1 MSGVRVALRGRS
13 AQGKGTTKLQEAT
26 ALTGLRASMR
36 LFVPV
41 VALALVGACNKPPP
55 QLDAT
60 RPVRAVAVSLASD
73 EQEVTYTGDV
83 RARWET
89 ALGFRVPGKI
99 VARLV
104 EVGQQV
110 KTGQV
115 LARLDPEDQKLSAEA
130 AKQQLMAA
138 RSDFQQAKADLVRYK
153 ELVDKGFISAAEFD
167 RRKTTYQTAAARLE
181 QATAQLELNRNQTEY
196 TTLRADHDGVVTAV
210 QAEVGQV
217 VSAGQAVVK
226 TARLDEK
233 EVAVNVPEN
242 RLGEL
247 RATKDADVTLWASPG
262 RVYKGRIREISPSA
276 DNVTRTY
283 TVKVTVLDP
292 DASVQLGMTAN
303 VRLRGGMRAEV
314 ARLPLTALFQKG
326 DEAAVWVI
334 DPKTQQVALTPVQVG
349 RYTQDY
355 VTVLSGLNDGDLVV
369 RAGVH
374 KLAQGEK
381 VRVLADPAQ

>member
-1 MSGVRVALRGRS
+1 MARLPIPMRVSLVV
-13 AQGKGTTKLQEAT
+13 
-26 ALTGLRASMR
+26 
-36 LFVPV
+36 VPL
-41 VALALVGACNKPPP
+41 LALVGGCNKPPQ
-55 QLDAT
+55 QLDAA
-60 RPVRAVAVSLASD
+60 RPVHAVTVSLASD

-217 VSAGQAVVK
+217 VSAGQSVVK

-242 RLGEL
+242 RLVEL
-247 RATKDADVTLWASPG
+247 RATKDADVSLWASPG
-262 RVYKGRIREISPSA
+262 KVYKGRIREISPSA

-334 DPKTQQVALTPVQVG
+334 DPKTQQVTLTPVQVG

-355 VTVLSGLNDGDLVV
+355 VTVLSGLSDGDLVV

-374 KLAQGEK
+374 KLNQGEK
-381 VRVLADPAQ
+381 VRILADPAP

>member
-1 MSGVRVALRGRS
+1 MRVSL
-13 AQGKGTTKLQEAT
+13 LI
-26 ALTGLRASMR
+26 
-36 LFVPV
+36 VPL
-41 VALALVGACNKPPP
+41 LALVGGCNKPPQP
-55 QLDAT
+55 LDAT
-60 RPVRAVAVSLASD
+60 RPVHAVAVSLTSD

-167 RRKTTYQTAAARLE
+167 RRKTSYQTAAARLE

-242 RLGEL
+242 RLVEL
-247 RATKDADVTLWASPG
+247 RAAKDADVSLWASPG
-262 RVYKGRIREISPSA
+262 KVYKGRIREISPSA

-303 VRLRGGMRAEV
+303 VRLRGGVRAEV

-334 DPKTQQVALTPVQVG
+334 DPKTQQVTLKPVQVG

-355 VTVLSGLNDGDLVV
+355 VTVVAGLNDGELVV

-374 KLAQGEK
+374 KLNQGEK
-381 VRVLADPAQ
+381 VRILANPAR

>member
-1 MSGVRVALRGRS
+1 MASLAVLVRISLLTVPLLGV
-13 AQGKGTTKLQEAT
+13 
-26 ALTGLRASMR
+26 
-36 LFVPV
+36 
-41 VALALVGACNKPPP
+41 VGGCNKPP
-55 QLDAT
+55 QQVDVA
-60 RPVRAVAVSLASD
+60 RAVQAVAISVASD

-110 KTGQV
+110 KRGQV
-115 LARLDPEDQKLSAEA
+115 LARLDPEDQKLTAEA
-130 AKQQLMAA
+130 AKQQLLAA
-138 RSDFQQAKADLVRYK
+138 RSDYQQARADLVRYK
-153 ELVDKGFISAAEFD
+153 DLVDKGFISAAEFD

-217 VSAGQAVVK
+217 VTAGQTVVK
-226 TARLDEK
+226 VARLDEK

-242 RLGEL
+242 RLVEL
-247 RATKDADVTLWASPG
+247 RAAKDADISLWASPG
-262 RVYKGRIREISPSA
+262 RIYKGRVREVSPSA

-292 DASVQLGMTAN
+292 DPSVQLGMTAN
-303 VRLRGGMRAEV
+303 VRLSGGARAEV

-326 DEAAVWVI
+326 EEAAVWLI
-334 DPKTQQVALTPVQVG
+334 DPNTHQVTLKPVQVG

-355 VTVLSGLNDGDLVV
+355 VTIVSGLNDGDLVV

-374 KLAQGEK
+374 KLNQGEK
-381 VRVLADPAQ
+381 VRVLAEPAQ

>member
-1 MSGVRVALRGRS
+1 MSRLPVSIRIAL
-13 AQGKGTTKLQEAT
+13 
-26 ALTGLRASMR
+26 LT
-36 LFVPV
+36 VPL
-41 VALALVGACNKPPP
+41 LALLGGCEKAPERP
-55 QLDAT
+55 DST
-60 RPVRAVAVSLASD
+60 RPVQAVTVALSAD
-73 EQEVTYTGDV
+73 QQEVTYTGDV

-99 VARLV
+99 VARRV

-110 KTGQV
+110 KKGQI
-115 LARLDPEDQKLSAEA
+115 LASLDPGDQKLSAEA

-138 RSDFQQAKADLVRYK
+138 RSDYQQARADLVRYK
-153 ELVDKGFISAAEFD
+153 DLVDKGFVSTAEFD
-167 RRKTTYQTAAARLE
+167 RRKTTYQTAAAKLE
-181 QATAQLELNRNQTEY
+181 EATAQLELNRNQTAY

-217 VSAGQAVVK
+217 VSAGQAIVK
-226 TARLDEK
+226 TARLDEM

-242 RLGEL
+242 RLAEL
-247 RATKDADVTLWASPG
+247 RATKDVDVSLWAAPG
-262 RVYKGRIREISPSA
+262 KTYKGRIREISPSA
-276 DNVTRTY
+276 DSVTRTY

-303 VRLRGGMRAEV
+303 VFLKGGMQAQV

-326 DEAAVWVI
+326 NEPAVWLI
-334 DPKTQQVALTPVQVG
+334 DPNTRQVMLKPVQVG

-355 VTVLSGLNDGDLVV
+355 VTIVSGLNDGDLVV

-374 KLAQGEK
+374 KLNPGEK
-381 VRVLADPAQ
+381 VRILAQPAQ

>member
-1 MSGVRVALRGRS
+1 MA
-13 AQGKGTTKLQEAT
+13 
-26 ALTGLRASMR
+26 GLPTPIRIS
-36 LFVPV
+36 LLIVPLL
-41 VALALVGACNKPPP
+41 ALAGGCNKPPQQP
-55 QLDAT
+55 DVT
-60 RPVRAVAVSLASD
+60 RPVHAVAVSLASD

-210 QAEVGQV
+210 LAEVGQV

-242 RLGEL
+242 RLVEL
-247 RATKDADVTLWASPG
+247 RAAKDADVSLWASPG
-262 RVYKGRIREISPSA
+262 KIYKGRIREISPSA

-303 VRLRGGMRAEV
+303 VRLRGGVRAEV

-334 DPKTQQVALTPVQVG
+334 DPKTQQVTLKPVLVG

-355 VTVLSGLNDGDLVV
+355 VTVVSGLNDGDLIV

-374 KLAQGEK
+374 KLNQGEK
-381 VRVLADPAQ
+381 VRILADPAQ

>member
-1 MSGVRVALRGRS
+1 MSMAPRLWLRI
-13 AQGKGTTKLQEAT
+13 
-26 ALTGLRASMR
+26 
-36 LFVPV
+36 VPLSV
-41 VALALVGACNKPPP
+41 LAAAGCNKPPQ

-60 RPVRAVAVSLASD
+60 RPVHVVTVSLTAD

-110 KTGQV
+110 KTAQV

-167 RRKTTYQTAAARLE
+167 RRKTTYQTAAARFE

-196 TTLRADHDGVVTAV
+196 TTLRADHEGIVTAV

-226 TARLDEK
+226 IARLDEK

-242 RLGEL
+242 RLTEL
-247 RATKDADVTLWASPG
+247 RATKDADISLWASPG
-262 RVYKGRIREISPSA
+262 KLYKGRIREISPSA
-276 DNVTRTY
+276 DSVTRTY

-292 DASVQLGMTAN
+292 DALVQLGMTAN
-303 VRLRGGMRAEV
+303 VRLRGALRAEV

-326 DEAAVWVI
+326 EEAAVWVI

-355 VTVLSGLNDGDLVV
+355 VTVLSGLHDGDRVV

-374 KLAQGEK
+374 KLNQGER
-381 VRVLADPAQ
+381 VRILADPAQ

>member
-1 MSGVRVALRGRS
+1 MASFPLSVRAGLLAVSLVVLVAG
-13 AQGKGTTKLQEAT
+13 
-26 ALTGLRASMR
+26 
-36 LFVPV
+36 
-41 VALALVGACNKPPP
+41 CNKP
-55 QLDAT
+55 QQQVDAT
-60 RPVRAVAVSLASD
+60 RPVHAVSVSVARD

-110 KTGQV
+110 KKGQV
-115 LARLDPEDQKLSAEA
+115 LARLDPEDQKLTAEA
-130 AKQQLMAA
+130 AKQQLLAA
-138 RSDFQQAKADLVRYK
+138 RSDYQQARADLVRYK
-153 ELVDKGFISAAEFD
+153 DLVDKGFISAAEFD

-217 VSAGQAVVK
+217 VTSGQAVVK
-226 TARLDEK
+226 VARLDEK

-247 RATKDADVTLWASPG
+247 RAAKDADVSLWASPG
-262 RVYKGRIREISPSA
+262 KVYKGRVREISPSA
-276 DNVTRTY
+276 ENVTRTY

-292 DASVQLGMTAN
+292 DPSVQLGMTAN
-303 VRLRGGMRAEV
+303 VRLTGGARGEV

-326 DEAAVWVI
+326 AEAAVWLI
-334 DPKTQQVALTPVQVG
+334 DPKTQQVALTPVAVG

-355 VTVLSGLNDGDLVV
+355 VTIVAGLKEGDLVV

-374 KLAQGEK
+374 KLNEGEK
-381 VRVLADPAQ
+381 VRVLAEPAP

>member
-1 MSGVRVALRGRS
+1 MA
-13 AQGKGTTKLQEAT
+13 
-26 ALTGLRASMR
+26 GLPTPIRIS
-36 LFVPV
+36 LLIVPLL
-41 VALALVGACNKPPP
+41 ALAGGCNKPPQQP
-55 QLDAT
+55 DVT
-60 RPVRAVAVSLASD
+60 RPVHVFAVSLASD

-210 QAEVGQV
+210 LAEVGQV

-242 RLGEL
+242 RLVEL
-247 RATKDADVTLWASPG
+247 RAAKDADVSLWASPG
-262 RVYKGRIREISPSA
+262 KIYKGRIREISPSA

-303 VRLRGGMRAEV
+303 VRLRGGLRAEV

-334 DPKTQQVALTPVQVG
+334 DPKTQQVTLKPVLVG

-355 VTVLSGLNDGDLVV
+355 VTVVSGLNDGDLIV

-374 KLAQGEK
+374 KLNQGEK
-381 VRVLADPAQ
+381 VRILADPAQ